1 MLENKQ
7 SKNFIIFDSDEV
19 DTIDSFIAESDI
31 LNETADCNDEYQFE
45 KIDLNKFSQD
55 IKQSHKIARPSE
67 LGNLY
72 KRELDIKKS
81 GIIEPSEFIEEIQQL
96 SLRTEETIEKLKSLH
111 SKCSLGIVDLEHKI
125 EFEALDKEEGQEI
138 LDILRK
144 VIIYQRHIKD
154 ALEKYKSISQITQM
168 IDNTF
173 TSSQLEKLDKVEEFQ
188 ASRIYT
194 PRVFNIVERKNYP
207 TTKLSLKTIEHEL
220 TQLINNTN
228 SKYEK
233 V

>member
-7 SKNFIIFDSDEV
+7 KPILTIFDSDEI
-19 DTIDSFIAESDI
+19 DTLDSFIIENDI
-31 LNETADCNDEYQFE
+31 STETKNSNIDCKFE

-55 IKQSHKIARPSE
+55 LKQTNNTRPSE
-67 LGNLY
+67 IGNRY
-72 KRELDIKKS
+72 KREIS
-81 GIIEPSEFIEEIQQL
+81 SNQTGILEPIEFIKEIQSL
-96 SLRTEETIEKLKSLH
+96 SARTEETIEKLKSLH

-125 EFEALDKEEGQEI
+125 EFEALSQEEGQEI

-154 ALEKYKSISQITQM
+154 ALEKFKAISQITQM
-168 IDNTF
+168 IDKTF
-173 TSSQLEKLDKVEEFQ
+173 TNSQIEKLDKVEEFQ
-188 ASRIYT
+188 ASRVYT

-207 TTKLSLKTIEHEL
+207 TTKLSIKTIENEL
-220 TQLINNTN
+220 IQLIDTTN